1 MWKSVR
7 YHAFIHCLVLT
18 RVILERMKEALDKEL
33 RPEQAGFRQNRSCI
47 DHIST
52 LRIIINGKAAGPDGI
67 PPEALKATPTKS
79 AEMLQPLLQKIWEE
93 EKVPDAWK
101 IGYLVKLPKK
111 GDLSQC
117 GNWRGIMLLSIAS
130 KVLTRVIL
138 ERMKEALDKELRPE
152 QAGFRQNRSCT
163 DQIATLRIII
173 EQSIE
178 WQSPL
183 YSTFVDFEKAF
194 DSVDRSTIW
203 TLMEH
208 YGIPPKFISIIR
220 NLYDDATCHIIHN
233 GKLTH
238 PFKVETGVRQGCI
251 LSPTIFLIV
260 IDWIMKETTQG
271 NKTGIQWT
279 FTKHLEDLDFAD
291 DIDLLSHKQQHAQ
304 EKLSRLA
311 AEAEKTGLKINIKK
325 TEVMRINN
333 KQNTPIQLNGENI
346 RETDKFTYLGSIVS
360 KDGGAD
366 NDVKSRTNKA
376 RHAFNTLRQIW
387 NSKALS
393 INTKT
398 RIFNTNVKS
407 VLLYGSETWKVTKTI
422 NNKLQS
428 FVNKCL
434 RHILNIRWPD
444 TISNTSLWEKTK
456 QDPIHIEIKRRKWGW
471 IGHTLRKSPENITRQ
486 ALDWNPQG
494 KRKVG
499 RPRQTW
505 RRSVESEAKEAGF
518 TWAQLKKVAQNRVRW
533 RGVVAALCSP
543 RSEQE

>member
-1 MWKSVR
+1 M
-7 YHAFIHCLVLT
+7 
-18 RVILERMKEALDKEL
+18 
-33 RPEQAGFRQNRSCI
+33 
-47 DHIST
+47 
-52 LRIIINGKAAGPDGI
+52 
-67 PPEALKATPTKS
+67 
-79 AEMLQPLLQKIWEE
+79 
-93 EKVPDAWK
+93 
-101 IGYLVKLPKK
+101 
-111 GDLSQC
+111 DLHQ
-117 GNWRGIMLLSIAS
+117 
-130 KVLTRVIL
+130 T
-138 ERMKEALDKELRPE
+138 
-152 QAGFRQNRSCT
+152 
-163 DQIATLRIII
+163 
-173 EQSIE
+173 
-178 WQSPL
+178 
-183 YSTFVDFEKAF
+183 
-194 DSVDRSTIW
+194 
-203 TLMEH
+203 
-208 YGIPPKFISIIR
+208 
-220 NLYDDATCHIIHN
+220 
-233 GKLTH
+233 
-238 PFKVETGVRQGCI
+238 
-251 LSPTIFLIV
+251 
-260 IDWIMKETTQG
+260 
-271 NKTGIQWT
+271 
-279 FTKHLEDLDFAD
+279 LEDLDFAD

-325 TEVMRINN
+325 TEVMRMNN

-518 TWAQLKKVAQNRVRW
+518 TWAQLKKVAQNRVHW
-533 RGVVAALCSP
+533 RGGVAALCFP
-543 RSEQE
+543 RSKQE